1 MSDRPMAISF
11 QQAFEA
17 EQIRRE
23 TERQAREDTERAQ
36 QEADHSRATALFEAL
51 TAESA
56 FLNARKLTL
65 DRSRYAVTLDH
76 AQFRLR
82 AYFEA
87 GDVSVTS
94 GDKRDSMATSAAP
107 RKQATVKSAEE
118 ALSVLAQFLADE
130 VGL

>member
-1 MSDRPMAISF
+1 MSF
-11 QQAFEA
+11 QQAFET
-17 EQIRRE
+17 EQVRRE
-23 TERQAREDTERAQ
+23 RDRQAREDAERAQ
-36 QEADHSRATALFEAL
+36 QEADHAQATALFEAL
-51 TAESA
+51 NAESE
-56 FLNARKLTL
+56 FLNLRKLTL

-107 RKQATVKSAEE
+107 RKQATVKSVEE
-118 ALSVLAQFLADE
+118 ALNVLAQFLADD